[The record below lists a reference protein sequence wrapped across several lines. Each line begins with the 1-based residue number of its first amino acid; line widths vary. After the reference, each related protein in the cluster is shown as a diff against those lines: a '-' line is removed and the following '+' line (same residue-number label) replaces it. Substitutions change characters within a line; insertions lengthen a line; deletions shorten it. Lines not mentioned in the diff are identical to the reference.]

1 MVISRATT
9 DVGVKLLEQKVI
21 SEDQLGIALTE
32 QDRLKG
38 AKTIGMILVE
48 MGFVSEGALG
58 EILNESSGTKKF
70 DLKSTIIDP
79 KLVKRIP
86 KDFASHNKIIPVS
99 FTLDSVSI
107 AMADVFDIVVIDQ
120 VRRFFPPNFR
130 INPVYAP
137 EVDLLREKL
146 RLRVWRAG

>member
-21 SEDQLGIALTE
+21 SEDQLGIALKE

-70 DLKSTIIDP
+70 DLK
-79 KLVKRIP
+79 
-86 KDFASHNKIIPVS
+86 
-99 FTLDSVSI
+99 
-107 AMADVFDIVVIDQ
+107 
-120 VRRFFPPNFR
+120 
-130 INPVYAP
+130 
-137 EVDLLREKL
+137 
-146 RLRVWRAG
+146 